1 MDDVDS
7 DSAKRRILKTFRA
20 YERYTFMSL
29 VAHGITQLLAL
40 ELAERGYRSP
50 LYLRT
55 KPEKVCSEENITR
68 DLGSL
73 FLKGIASTIM
83 KPIPDKN
90 KKASPCLP
98 NKACLNRQ

>member
-7 DSAKRRILKTFRA
+7 DSAKIRILKTFRA

-29 VAHGITQLLAL
+29 VAHGITQILAL
-40 ELAERGYRSP
+40 ELAAKGYRSP

-55 KPEKVCSEENITR
+55 KPKKVFSEENIIK

-73 FLKGIASTIM
+73 FSKGIASTITR
-83 KPIPDKN
+83 PILDKN
-90 KKASPCLP
+90 KTESPILP
-98 NKACLNRQ
+98 NKACLNQI

>member
-29 VAHGITQLLAL
+29 VSHGITQLLAL
-40 ELAERGYRSP
+40 ELAAKGYRSP

-55 KPEKVCSEENITR
+55 KPEKVCSEENIIR

-73 FLKGIASTIM
+73 FLKGIASTATR
-83 KPIPDKN
+83 PIPDKN
-90 KKASPCLP
+90 KMASPILP
-98 NKACLNRQ
+98 KTAPAIHQ